1 MLSGKIALVTGAG
14 RGIGRGCALELAK
27 AGADVVVNDR
37 PDSPDLAEYFA
48 EIVAL
53 GRSCVGI
60 PEIAFS
66 LEGCQAIFEQSIETM
81 ESIDILISNPAFS
94 QRAPFSE
101 YPADLWE
108 QTLKGTLTAG
118 FHMSQIISN
127 YMVERGAGGKITFI
141 SSVQGE
147 LPAALSVAYNAAKAG
162 VNHMMRTIAME
173 LCQHRINVNAIA
185 PGWIDTPGE
194 RLAFTEEQIYQEGA
208 QLPWGRLGLPEEIGK
223 AAVFLYSSAAA
234 YITAT
239 VLTVDGGFS
248 YRQGLNADG
257 WCTIFDWI
265 HVLTT
270 KRFS

>member
-27 AGADVVVNDR
+27 AGADVVANDR
-37 PDSPDLAEYFA
+37 PDSPDLAGLVT
-48 EIVAL
+48 EIEAL
-53 GRSCVGI
+53 GRRCVGI
-60 PEIAFS
+60 AESAFS
-66 LEGCQAIFEQSIETM
+66 REGCQAIFEQSLEAM
-81 ESIDILISNPAFS
+81 GSIDILVSNPAFS

-118 FHMSQIISN
+118 FHMSQIVSN
-127 YMVERGAGGKITFI
+127 YMVERGTGGKITFI

-194 RLAFTEEQIYQEGA
+194 RLAFTEEQIREEGA

-223 AAVFLYSSAAA
+223 AAAFLSSSAAD

-239 VLTVDGGFS
+239 VLPVDGGFR
-248 YRQGLNADG
+248 YRQE
-257 WCTIFDWI
+257 FDANG
-265 HVLTT
+265 
-270 KRFS
+270 

>member
-1 MLSGKIALVTGAG
+1 MLSGKIAVVTGAG

-37 PDSPDLAEYFA
+37 PHSPELVGLVA
-48 EIVAL
+48 EIEAL
-53 GRSCVGI
+53 GRKCVGI
-60 PEIAFS
+60 AGDAFS
-66 LEGCQAIFEQSIETM
+66 REGCQSIFEQSLEAM
-81 ESIDILISNPAFS
+81 GSIDILVSNPAFS
-94 QRAPFSE
+94 RRAPFLE

-108 QTLKGTLTAG
+108 ETLKGTLTAG
-118 FHMSQIISN
+118 FHMSQIVSN

-173 LCQHRINVNAIA
+173 LCEHRINVNAIA

-194 RLAFTEEQIYQEGA
+194 RLAFTEEQIREEGA

-223 AAVFLYSSAAA
+223 AAVFLSSSAAD

-239 VLTVDGGFS
+239 VLPVDGGFR
-248 YRQGLNADG
+248 YRQQVISNE
-257 WCTIFDWI
+257 CYTSI
-265 HVLTT
+265 
-270 KRFS
+270 

>member
-14 RGIGRGCALELAK
+14 RGIGRGCALELAR
-27 AGADVVVNDR
+27 AGADVVANDR
-37 PDSPDLAEYFA
+37 PDSSDLAGLVT
-48 EIVAL
+48 EIEAL
-53 GRSCVGI
+53 GRKCVGI
-60 PEIAFS
+60 AENAFS
-66 LEGCQAIFEQSIETM
+66 RAGCQSIFEQSIEAM
-81 ESIDILISNPAFS
+81 GSIDILISNPAFS

-101 YPADLWE
+101 YPEDLWE

-118 FHMSQIISN
+118 FHMSQIVSN
-127 YMVERGAGGKITFI
+127 YMVERGMGGKITFI

-194 RLAFTEEQIYQEGA
+194 RLAFTEEQIREEGA
-208 QLPWGRLGLPEEIGK
+208 QLPWGRVGRPEEIGK
-223 AAVFLYSSAAA
+223 AAAFLSSSAAD

-239 VLTVDGGFS
+239 VLPVGGGFR
-248 YRQGLNADG
+248 YRQEFNANG
-257 WCTIFDWI
+257 
-265 HVLTT
+265 
-270 KRFS
+270 